1 MRDLYNPSN
10 VDLNLAVE
18 SFNYWKQPGDMNVQP
33 SPLFTDADEASTRFL
48 YKTDYLRLRNLN
60 FGYTLPKSL
69 VNEGGID
76 SIRLYVTGQN
86 LWTYAPDYVGLDP
99 EVGVGVGESSDGEFG
114 TFSIFG
120 IPILKSLQFG
130 IDVKF

>member
-1 MRDLYNPSN
+1 
-10 VDLNLAVE
+10 
-18 SFNYWKQPGDMNVQP
+18 MNVQP
-33 SPLFTDADEASTRFL
+33 SPLFTEADESSTRYL
-48 YKTDYLRLRNLN
+48 YKTDYIRLRNLN
-60 FGYTLPKSL
+60 FGYTLPKSI
-69 VNEGGID
+69 VSQGNID